1 MKKKINCILRF
12 MEKSESFYLDITDF
26 LIEERLMKREEL
38 VNIDRPTEKAKFL
51 VSKLENLL
59 KTEIVML
66 VDWEWHILPIE
77 RIKLLIVTDSLQK
90 EFTYGH

>member
-1 MKKKINCILRF
+1 